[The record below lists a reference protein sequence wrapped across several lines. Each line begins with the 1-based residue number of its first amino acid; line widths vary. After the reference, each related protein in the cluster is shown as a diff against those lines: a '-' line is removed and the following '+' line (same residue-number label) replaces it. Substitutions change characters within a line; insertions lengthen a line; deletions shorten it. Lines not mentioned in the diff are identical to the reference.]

1 MTAISIGSAVL
12 NYERSGEAGPWL
24 VLLHEIGGTLESW
37 ALAVPA
43 LAQTFTVVRYDQRGT
58 GKSDRIRG
66 PFSIE
71 TQVDDLAALLDAL
84 GAPARVHLGAVAI
97 GAAIAVRFAATQ
109 AHRVASLVLACPAPG
124 VDAARIAYL
133 DARAAKV
140 EREGMSATVEDT
152 LANSYPEAM
161 RRDPAAFAAYRERFL
176 ANDPAS
182 YAAINRAFSRFD
194 AVPDLKAI
202 RCPTLVL
209 AGRHDRL
216 RPPDFVRKVASRIP
230 GASCVE
236 IDSGHVMPMQAPAA
250 LVKEML
256 GFYRRLGIG

>member
-1 MTAISIGSAVL
+1 MTAISIGSATL
-12 NYERSGEAGPWL
+12 NYERAGEAGPWL
-24 VLLHEIGGTLESW
+24 ILLHEIGGTLESW
-37 ALAVPA
+37 ALAAPA
-43 LAQTFTVVRYDQRGT
+43 LAQSFTVVRYDQRGA

-71 TQVDDLAALLDAL
+71 TQVDDLGALIDAL
-84 GAPARVHLGAVAI
+84 GAPAQVHLGAVAI
-97 GAAIAVRFAATQ
+97 GAAIAARFAATH

-133 DARAAKV
+133 DTRAAKV
-140 EREGMSATVEDT
+140 EREGMTATVDDT

-161 RRDPAAFAAYRERFL
+161 RRDPATFAAYRERFL

-182 YAAINRAFSRFD
+182 YAAINRAFARFD
-194 AVPDLKAI
+194 AMPDLTTI

-216 RPPDFVRKVASRIP
+216 RPPDFVRNVASRIP

-236 IDSGHVMPMQAPAA
+236 VDSGHVMPMQAPDAMIG
-250 LVKEML
+250 EMRR
-256 GFYRRLGIG
+256 FYRRLGID